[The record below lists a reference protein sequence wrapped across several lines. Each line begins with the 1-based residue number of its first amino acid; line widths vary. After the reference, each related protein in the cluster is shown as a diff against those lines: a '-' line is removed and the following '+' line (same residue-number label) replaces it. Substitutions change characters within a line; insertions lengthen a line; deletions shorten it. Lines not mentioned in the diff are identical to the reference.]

1 MPLDLPKP
9 IIYLITN
16 GTTTSNTTPE
26 SPDFL
31 QLLKLVEAA
40 VASEIPLLQLREKN
54 LSARLLYELTKRA
67 AAIVR
72 GSSTRLLVNDRA
84 DIALSA
90 GADGVHLTS
99 RSLPARVV
107 RATYGSQLVVGVSTH
122 AVAETQTVRSDGA
135 DFVVFGPVFDTESKR
150 VFGEPQGLTK
160 LAEVAAAVPAFP
172 VIAVG
177 GISIDNFEHCL
188 QAGAAGVAAIRLLND
203 TDNLDSIVA
212 EIRRRG
218 RLSG

>member
-26 SPDFL
+26 SKDFL
-31 QLLKLVEAA
+31 QLLTLVEAA
-40 VASEIPLLQLREKN
+40 VASAIPLLQIREKN
-54 LSARLLYELTKRA
+54 LSARLLYQLTKRA

-99 RSLPARVV
+99 RS
-107 RATYGSQLVVGVSTH
+107 
-122 AVAETQTVRSDGA
+122 
-135 DFVVFGPVFDTESKR
+135 
-150 VFGEPQGLTK
+150 
-160 LAEVAAAVPAFP
+160 
-172 VIAVG
+172 
-177 GISIDNFEHCL
+177 
-188 QAGAAGVAAIRLLND
+188 
-203 TDNLDSIVA
+203 
-212 EIRRRG
+212 
-218 RLSG
+218 